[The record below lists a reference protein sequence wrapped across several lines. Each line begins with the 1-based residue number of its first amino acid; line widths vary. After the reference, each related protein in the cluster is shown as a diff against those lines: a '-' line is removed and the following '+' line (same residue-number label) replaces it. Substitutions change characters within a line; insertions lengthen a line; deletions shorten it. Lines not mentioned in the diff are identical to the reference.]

1 MTMHRLRA
9 SLEVDRPIDE
19 VFAFFSRPE
28 NLGRITPPAMGFEL
42 RSGDL
47 AMREGLEVEYRVRP
61 LLGIPT
67 TWRSL
72 IAEYDPPHSF
82 RDVQLRGPYRR
93 WDHRHTFF
101 AEGERTRI
109 VDEVTY
115 AAPVGPARGAGASA
129 RGPAA
134 ARADLP
140 VPRACRSAVFAQAGH
155 TDAPMT
161 VAVAGGSGF
170 RRWWHR
176 PAELPRPWPPRRHP
190 LAPGR
195 RRAWPA
201 ARRGRD
207 AARRRDA
214 ASDGLESG
222 VGGSGCARDRA
233 GIQELADRGAPP
245 RPDLHGGR
253 RRRDRAPRRR
263 RARGRCA
270 RGSSI
275 SPVPVRLPTPRAT
288 GSAPSGAPRRRFAA
302 RGSTGRSSARPGS
315 TARATCR
322 STGSSGSRGGS
333 CSFR

>member
-19 VFAFFSRPE
+19 VFAFFSRPG

-115 AAPVGPARGAGASA
+115 A
-129 RGPAA
+129 
-134 ARADLP
+134 LP
-140 VPRACRSAVFAQAGH
+140 LGLL
-155 TDAPMT
+155 
-161 VAVAGGSGF
+161 GSW
-170 RRWWHR
+170 RI
-176 PAELPRPWPPRRHP
+176 
-190 LAPGR
+190 
-195 RRAWPA
+195 
-201 ARRGRD
+201 
-207 AARRRDA
+207 
-214 ASDGLESG
+214 
-222 VGGSGCARDRA
+222 GSW
-233 GIQELADRGAPP
+233 
-245 RPDLHGGR
+245 
-253 RRRDRAPRRR
+253 
-263 RARGRCA
+263 
-270 RGSSI
+270 S
-275 SPVPVRLPTPRAT
+275 
-288 GSAPSGAPRRRFAA
+288 
-302 RGSTGRSSARPGS
+302 GRSSSRSSG
-315 TARATCR
+315 TARVPFAP
-322 STGSSGSRGGS
+322 SSPRRGTLMH
-333 CSFR
+333 R